1 MRKLLNTLFVT
12 SEDAYLALENENVVI
27 YRDSEKVGQYP
38 LQVLES
44 ILTFSYKGAS
54 PALMGACVQHGVHL
68 TFLTPNGRMLA
79 WTAGPS
85 QGNILLRKEQ
95 YRVSDHPQRSCL
107 VARNMIFGKVY
118 NGRWVLERT
127 LRDHA
132 LRVDAPQLREASAYL
147 QAQLKPILAME
158 DLDSLRGIEGKAS
171 ASYFGVLD
179 ELILNQKEDFKFTG
193 RSRRPPLDRVNAA
206 LSMAYTLLTHD
217 CAAAL
222 ESVGLDAYAGFMHRD
237 RPGRTSLALDLME
250 ELRAPL
256 ADRLVLTLVNT
267 RALQKQHFR
276 TQSGGAV
283 LLTDEGRKVLLTAWQ
298 THKKEEIT
306 HPYLKEKLMWG
317 LVPYVQALLLARH
330 LRGDLEEYPPFC
342 TGAWIEIVGSGLFLV
357 RMFRRSRRR
366 GFPHFRKSS
375 AYCVHP
381 SARQAVKGNLSGSQR
396 GKAVHPHV
404 LHALL
409 FLCRNQHG
417 VFLVIVQLNPH
428 RRVSAFEDQRVQ
440 RNKARPQIAFKPH
453 NVACLQR
460 DKAVRVGGIGF
471 SRFVHRMKRTHIKGA
486 FVNVCHVVPSLLKVS
501 GISR

>member
-1 MRKLLNTLFVT
+1 M
-12 SEDAYLALENENVVI
+12 
-27 YRDSEKVGQYP
+27 
-38 LQVLES
+38 
-44 ILTFSYKGAS
+44 
-54 PALMGACVQHGVHL
+54 
-68 TFLTPNGRMLA
+68 
-79 WTAGPS
+79 
-85 QGNILLRKEQ
+85 
-95 YRVSDHPQRSCL
+95 
-107 VARNMIFGKVY
+107 ARNMIFGKVY

-158 DLDSLRGIEGKAS
+158 DLDSLRGVEGKAS

-179 ELILNQKEDFKFTG
+179 ELILNQKEDFRFTG

-330 LRGDLEEYPPFC
+330 LRGDLEEYPPFL
-342 TGAWIEIVGSGLFLV
+342 W
-357 RMFRRSRRR
+357 
-366 GFPHFRKSS
+366 K
-375 AYCVHP
+375 
-381 SARQAVKGNLSGSQR
+381 
-396 GKAVHPHV
+396 
-404 LHALL
+404 
-409 FLCRNQHG
+409 
-417 VFLVIVQLNPH
+417 
-428 RRVSAFEDQRVQ
+428 
-440 RNKARPQIAFKPH
+440 
-453 NVACLQR
+453 
-460 DKAVRVGGIGF
+460 
-471 SRFVHRMKRTHIKGA
+471 
-486 FVNVCHVVPSLLKVS
+486 
-501 GISR
+501 